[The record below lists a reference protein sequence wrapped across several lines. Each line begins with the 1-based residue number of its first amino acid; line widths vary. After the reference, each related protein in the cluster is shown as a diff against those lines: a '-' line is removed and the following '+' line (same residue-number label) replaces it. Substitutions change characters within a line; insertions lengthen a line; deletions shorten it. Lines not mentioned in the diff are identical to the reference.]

1 MSAGRI
7 WSSRLAR
14 RRIELGLSQEQ
25 LAALI
30 GVKQSAISKIERG
43 TISVTDDRLRQFA
56 AVLKIAPRDLVEAID
71 ARQAQPARVAPPA
84 PKSDPIRDAVDR
96 ALSRDGSALDRTRA
110 AIAAL
115 RKIEDLLVFAE
126 VSQ

>member
-1 MSAGRI
+1 MSTGRI

-56 AVLKIAPRDLVEAID
+56 AVLKIAPRDLVEVID
-71 ARQAQPARVAPPA
+71 ARQAHPARVAPPA

>member
-1 MSAGRI
+1 MSTGRI

-56 AVLKIAPRDLVEAID
+56 AVLKIAPRDLVEVID
-71 ARQAQPARVAPPA
+71 ARQAQPARVAPSA

-96 ALSRDGSALDRTRA
+96 ALSREGSALDRTRA